1 MFLLA
6 IKVLSVWTVAA
17 LAAGFGLGAIIR
29 TADRIRKEE
38 FLDALLST
46 LAGQQMAK

>member
-6 IKVLSVWTVAA
+6 IKVLSIWTVAA

-29 TADRIRKEE
+29 TAERVKKEE
-38 FLDALLST
+38 FLDALFST
-46 LAGQQMAK
+46 LAGQKMAR